1 MGHLSLPKET
11 GIHQEIAMAFF
22 KKLSSLFLVAGIMLG
37 VTAANVSAADLP
49 EDVQKIVKRGKLH
62 VGVKTD
68 VPGFGIQ
75 DLSGEYKGMEID
87 LSKKIAEAMGLKASD
102 IVFTGVTAK
111 TRGQLLDSGDIDMV
125 IATFTITEERK
136 NTWNFSTPYYTDAIS
151 LLVKKSSKIE
161 TYKDLTDKIVGVAEG
176 ATSKAQLI
184 AAAAKAG
191 VTLTESKN
199 TQTFPDYPSIKA
211 ALDSGQ
217 IQAFCVDGS
226 ILTGYLD
233 ASTVLVNKVRF
244 APQQYG
250 IATKLSNK
258 GLAGFVDAL
267 VVKWLADGTIPAI
280 LKAHN
285 VPPSFTE

>member
-1 MGHLSLPKET
+1 M
-11 GIHQEIAMAFF
+11 
-22 KKLSSLFLVAGIMLG
+22 
-37 VTAANVSAADLP
+37 
-49 EDVQKIVKRGKLH
+49 
-62 VGVKTD
+62 
-68 VPGFGIQ
+68 Q
-75 DLSGEYKGMEID
+75 DLSGDYKGMEID
-87 LSKKIAEAMGLKASD
+87 LAKKIAEAMGLKD
-102 IVFTGVTAK
+102 KDVKFTGVTAK

-125 IATFTITEERK
+125 IATFTVTEERK

-151 LLVKKSSKIE
+151 LLVKKNSGISD
-161 TYKDLTDKIVGVAEG
+161 YKDLADKIVGVAEG
-176 ATSKAQLI
+176 ATSKNMLI

-233 ASTVLVNKVRF
+233 ANTTLVDKVRF

-250 IATKLSNK
+250 IATKLTNK
-258 GLAGFVDAL
+258 GLAGFVDGL
-267 VVKWLADGTIPAI
+267 VVKWLSDGTIPAI
-280 LKAHN
+280 LKANN
-285 VPPSFTE
+285 VAPSFKE